1 MCCKNVLLEDLIW
14 CCDLVQF
21 LLDQA
26 KLKCS
31 EFGPDWGQS
40 LLHLPNDGIKENL
53 SVCCTFLDNMYYT
66 EDLRLLKSLHY
77 SSDYKV

>member
-1 MCCKNVLLEDLIW
+1 MCCKNLLLEDLIRP
-14 CCDLVQF
+14 CDLVQF

-26 KLKCS
+26 KLNYF

-53 SVCCTFLDNMYYT
+53 SDCCTFLDNMYYT
-66 EDLRLLKSLHY
+66 QDLRLLKSLHY
-77 SSDYKV
+77 SGDYNV